1 MTDRA
6 RWRAREE
13 HRRTALTDGTIGICR
28 SARGGDHRG
37 AMAIDRSREID
48 ADGRRRDAMLD
59 PRTDRRQRARNV
71 VQSTL
76 LLSSLLVVVAGI
88 GWLLFT
94 AAGLLWAVVLAT
106 VLLTLRPQIPPRLV
120 LALYRA
126 EPLPV
131 AVAPDL
137 HRLVGELAARA
148 GLHHAPA
155 LYYVPSAALNCFCLG
170 HGEDAAL
177 AVTDGLLRRL
187 TYREVAGVLA
197 HEVAICA
204 RVTGRDEPVRRH
216 RPALPDPRP
225 PRSARRPG
233 CCGPGPDGDARLLLL
248 CAALVALPVAVTLLQ
263 LALSR
268 SREFEAT
275 SPRLG

>member
-1 MTDRA
+1 
-6 RWRAREE
+6 
-13 HRRTALTDGTIGICR
+13 
-28 SARGGDHRG
+28 
-37 AMAIDRSREID
+37 MAIDRSREID

-88 GWLLFT
+88 GWLLFA

-197 HEVAICA
+197 HEVGHLRAGDPAVMSLSDAI
-204 RVTGRDEPVRRH
+204 GRLCQTL
-216 RPALPDPRP
+216 ALL
-225 PRSARRPG
+225 G
-233 CCGPGPDGDARLLLL
+233 LL
-248 CAALVALPVAVTLLQ
+248 VVPVAAV
-263 LALSR
+263 LALTATRVCCCSALRWSPSR
-268 SREFEAT
+268 SRSPSCSWRCSGPGSSRPT